1 MDTYPLVNRC
11 AVVVI
16 PQAPFWTWVNKLGD
30 LMGAAPIQQQND
42 SNIYL
47 LPDYE
52 SADDIYLA
60 MKKYLDGHFE
70 DIFISEL
77 EAWSMDPL
85 TFPEITYDR
94 FSEWF
99 RVSSHT
105 MIFDTVKKPLKR
117 E

>member
-1 MDTYPLVNRC
+1 M
-11 AVVVI
+11 
-16 PQAPFWTWVNKLGD
+16 PQPPFWDWVNNLRDVKGTSIIE
-30 LMGAAPIQQQND
+30 PRND

-52 SADDIYLA
+52 SADDIDLA
-60 MKKYLDGHFE
+60 IKKYLNQHYE

-85 TFPEITYDR
+85 TFPEINPDR

-99 RVSSHT
+99 KISSHT
-105 MIFDTVKKPLKR
+105 MIFGTVNKPLKR